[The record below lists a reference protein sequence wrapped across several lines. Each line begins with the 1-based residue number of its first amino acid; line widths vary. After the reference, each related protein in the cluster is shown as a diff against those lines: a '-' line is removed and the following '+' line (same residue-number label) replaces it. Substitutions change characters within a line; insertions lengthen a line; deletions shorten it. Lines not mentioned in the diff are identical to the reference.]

1 MKHSTARWL
10 VSITAALAP
19 LPAVAE
25 RFALVV
31 GENEPAADSG
41 LAPLRYAD
49 DDALRHAELLR
60 AAGAQVETLVVLD
73 DTTQRRF
80 PGAAAGTRPATLAN
94 LRDAMVRLNGKMDAA
109 RAGGRIVDFHFVFA
123 GHGEVGPN
131 GEGRMHLR
139 DGALSREALL
149 REVVAASRADYNH
162 LLIDACNAQSL
173 VFSRGAAPKDDGYR
187 TEDYRESIS
196 RYLDAQDLR
205 SYPNTGA
212 MLASTSGRESHEW
225 EVFES
230 GIFSHQVRSGLA
242 GAADVNG
249 DGAVEYSELAAW
261 IQAANDGIAD
271 DTLRP
276 QIVFQA
282 PMADRNR
289 PVLNYA
295 DEGRTYLRMPRTFT
309 GRAWLEDDPGSRYAD
324 FNASGEAP
332 VMLALGGAP
341 TYWLRQG
348 DREARI
354 EVSRPGVIEAGG
366 LTWRNRSNQSRG
378 ARGDAFERH
387 LFGRSFGL
395 AFYAGFI
402 SNAGHVP
409 VVAHAGGRFPAV
421 VDAGSASQSAGGLG
435 WAEVAPWAAAGV
447 AVVGGGLAAWS
458 AVEASDAESRW
469 TKAYEGQGIDDRDVR
484 GEYDTARR
492 NTWIFG
498 GLGVVAAGT
507 AAALWLTRDDA
518 PDAPAVGLPP
528 SAGGLDVFGRF

>member
-1 MKHSTARWL
+1 MKRRTVSLVLSFAATFVPATAL
-10 VSITAALAP
+10 
-19 LPAVAE
+19 AE

-31 GENEPAADSG
+31 GENEPSVESG
-41 LAPLRYAD
+41 LAPLRFAD
-49 DDALRHAELLR
+49 DDALRHAEVLR
-60 AAGAQVETLVVLD
+60 AAGAKVETLVVLD

-94 LRDAMVRLNGKMDAA
+94 LREAMTRLNAQMSEA
-109 RAGGRIVDFHFVFA
+109 RAAGRVVDFHFVFA

-139 DGALSREALL
+139 DGPLSRAALL

-173 VFSRGAAPKDDGYR
+173 VFSRGEAPKDDGYR
-187 TEDYRESIS
+187 AEDYRESIT

-230 GIFSHQVRSGLA
+230 GVFSHQVRSGLA

-261 IQAANDGIAD
+261 VQAANDGIAD
-271 DTLRP
+271 DALRP
-276 QIVFQA
+276 RIVFQA

-289 PVLNYA
+289 PILTYA
-295 DEGRTYLRMPRTFT
+295 NEARTYLRMPRTFT
-309 GRAWLEDDPGSRYAD
+309 GRAWLEDDRGTRYAD

-332 VMLALGGAP
+332 ITLALGGSP

-354 EVSRPGVIEAGG
+354 EVSRPGVIEGG
-366 LTWRNRSNQSRG
+366 DLNWRGRSNQSRG

-387 LFGRSFGL
+387 LFERAFGP
-395 AFYAGFI
+395 AFYAGFV

-409 VVAHAGGRFPAV
+409 VVAHTGGRFPSV
-421 VDAGSASQSAGGLG
+421 VDAGAATGSQSTVGFADVAPWLALGVGAAAGGLT
-435 WAEVAPWAAAGV
+435 V
-447 AVVGGGLAAWS
+447 WS
-458 AVEASDAESRW
+458 ALEAEDAEAQWSKKYQ
-469 TKAYEGQGIDDRDVR
+469 TQGLDDRLARDD
-484 GEYDTARR
+484 YDTARR
-492 NTWIFG
+492 NTWLFG
-498 GLGVVAAGT
+498 GIGLIAVGT
-507 AAALWLTRDDA
+507 AATLWLTQDDA
-518 PDAPAVGLPP
+518 PDSPSVGLAP
-528 SAGGLDVFGRF
+528 SPSGLDVFGRF